1 MDIYSVNDLVSI
13 LPILFILVW
22 ACVLLL
28 VDVFSK
34 RHGLTA
40 ILTGVG
46 LVGGLVLS
54 VNQIGMETTAFNEML
69 TIDGF
74 AVFLHILILGSG
86 LLSLALS
93 YD

>member
-1 MDIYSVNDLVSI
+1 MDIYSVHDLVSI

-74 AVFLHILILGSG
+74 AVFLDLDQDITFQLVE
-86 LLSLALS
+86 
-93 YD
+93 